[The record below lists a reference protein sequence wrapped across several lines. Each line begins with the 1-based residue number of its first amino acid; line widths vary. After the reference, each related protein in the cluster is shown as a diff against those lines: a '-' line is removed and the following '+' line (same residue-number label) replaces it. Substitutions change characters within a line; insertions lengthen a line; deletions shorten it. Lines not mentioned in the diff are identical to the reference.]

1 MKKIKYIVL
10 ALLLSL
16 GASSCEDMLYD
27 NVNPDKATA
36 VTPEQILPVV
46 VFYASQINYDHA
58 EYGTYLSQTLTTGG
72 KSQTGTYAYKSGWEF
87 LTMNRHPQWRRHFF
101 DIGSNVNELIG
112 ASEKVNSK
120 NFILIART
128 IRLMSTQLTTDMFGD
143 MPRSEAYK
151 SNSPKYD
158 TQESIYEW
166 MLSEANELITLY
178 NDPSWTEAPTNIK
191 ITQKMD
197 RIFSGDLKKW
207 KQFTCALKARILLR
221 KLPNLD
227 NTPATCQQIIDAVD
241 AAYTADWEEPRYQ
254 YDGGAGVSSSPWG
267 PSQPKINS
275 WESRDNLLDKAI
287 VSKYFCKNIMGSYDV
302 PGLFTGLAEDPRLE
316 RMMTVRSGP
325 ANDASSKIRYLENNI
340 GMGVS
345 YKESHYPDLYVPLEK
360 DKDGKIIR
368 EGLYTKAT
376 GYIPL
381 ITAEEL
387 LLIKAEAEY
396 WKGDKSTART
406 LAIQAANINMD
417 RYGVLNKTPRK
428 NYFEGTFKA
437 KYFPEGN
444 AFTIKHLMHQK
455 YVCMYLQPEQW
466 TDLRRYNYSN
476 DVNKKTY
483 DGVIV
488 YPGLKRP
495 YNLYEPYW
503 CTEKNADGTIKE
515 VWVQRINYDPE
526 TEEKYNKAE
535 LERLGAYKNADWLK
549 KPMVWAVYSDAHK

>member
-1 MKKIKYIVL
+1 MKKIKYIAL

-27 NVNPDKATA
+27 NVNPDKSIA

-158 TQESIYEW
+158 SQESIYEW

-221 KLPNLD
+221 KLPNWD

-241 AAYTADWEEPRYQ
+241 AAYTADWQEPRYQ
-254 YDGGAGVSSSPWG
+254 YDGTAGVGSSPWG
-267 PSQPKINS
+267 ASQPKINS
-275 WESRDNLLDKAI
+275 WESRDNLFDKAI
-287 VSKYFCKNIMGSYDV
+287 VSKYFCVNIMGVYEKPSLSS
-302 PGLFTGLAEDPRLE
+302 GKAEDPRLE
-316 RMMTVRSGP
+316 KMMTARSGP
-325 ANDASSKIRYLENNI
+325 EGDTGAKFRYLENNI

-345 YKESHYPDLYVPLEK
+345 YKESHYPDLYA
-360 DKDGKIIR
+360 
-368 EGLYTKAT
+368 GLYTKDK

-381 ITAEEL
+381 MTAEEL

-396 WKGDKSTART
+396 WKGDKSAART
-406 LAIQAANINMD
+406 LTIQAANINMD
-417 RYGVLNKTPRK
+417 RYEVPNKTPRT
-428 NYFEGTFKA
+428 NYFDGKFKE

-444 AFTIKHLMHQK
+444 AFTIKHLMQQK

-495 YNLYEPYW
+495 FNLYEPYW
-503 CTEKNADGTIKE
+503 CTETNADGTIKE
-515 VWVQRINYDPE
+515 VWIQRINYDPE

-535 LERLGAYKNADWLK
+535 LERLGAYKNANWLK
-549 KPMVWAVYSDAHK
+549 VPMIWAIYSGAHK

>member
-1 MKKIKYIVL
+1 MKKLKYIAL
-10 ALLLSL
+10 ALLLSV
-16 GASSCEDMLYD
+16 GVSSCEDMLYD
-27 NVNPDKATA
+27 NVNPDKSIA

-46 VFYASQINYDHA
+46 VFYSSQINYDHA

-101 DIGSNVNELIG
+101 DIGTNVNELI
-112 ASEKVNSK
+112 AAAEKVNSK
-120 NFILIART
+120 NFVLIART
-128 IRLMSTQLTTDMFGD
+128 IRLMSTQMTTDMFGD
-143 MPRSEAYK
+143 MPRSEAYT

-166 MLSEANELITLY
+166 MLTEADELISLY
-178 NDPSWTEAPTNIK
+178 DDPSWTKAPTNIT
-191 ITQKMD
+191 ITKKMD
-197 RIFSGDLKKW
+197 RIYSGDLKKW
-207 KQFTCALKARILLR
+207 RQFTCALKARILLR
-221 KLPNLD
+221 KLPNWD
-227 NTPATCQQIIDAVD
+227 NTPATCQKIIEAVD
-241 AAYTADWEEPRYQ
+241 AAYTSDWAEPRYQ
-254 YDGGAGVSSSPWG
+254 YDGGTGVASSPWG
-267 PSQPKINS
+267 ASQPIING
-275 WESRDNLLDKAI
+275 WESRGNLLDKAI
-287 VSKYFCKNIMGSYDV
+287 VSKYFCVDIMGVYSK
-302 PGLFTGLAEDPRLE
+302 PNANIGKAEDPRLE
-316 RMMTVRSGP
+316 KMMTVRTGP
-325 ANDASSKIRYLENNI
+325 EGDTGSKFRYLENNI

-345 YKESHYPDLYVPLEK
+345 YKESNYPDLYA
-360 DKDGKIIR
+360 GI
-368 EGLYTKAT
+368 YTKDNS
-376 GYIPL
+376 YIPL
-381 ITAEEL
+381 MTTEEL

-396 WKGDKSTART
+396 WKGDKNTARA
-406 LAIQAANINMD
+406 LAIEAANINMN
-417 RYGVLNKTPRK
+417 RYGVVNAKYKTA
-428 NYFEGTFKA
+428 YFDGTLKE

-495 YNLYEPYW
+495 FNLYEPYW
-503 CTEKNADGTIKE
+503 TTEKNADGTIKE
-515 VWVQRINYDPE
+515 VWIQRINYDPE

-549 KPMVWAVYSDAHK
+549 VPMIWAVYSEAQK

>member
-1 MKKIKYIVL
+1 MIMRKLKYFAL
-10 ALLLSL
+10 ALLL
-16 GASSCEDMLYD
+16 GMGFSSCENMLDD
-27 NVNPDKATA
+27 NKNPDKASSVTA
-36 VTPEQILPVV
+36 EQLLPVV
-46 VFYASQINYDHA
+46 VFYSSQINYDHA
-58 EYGTYLSQTLTTGG
+58 EYGAYLSQALTTGG
-72 KSQTGTYAYKSGWEF
+72 KSQTGSYAYKSGWEF

-101 DIGSNVNELIG
+101 DIGTNVNELIK
-112 ASEKVNSK
+112 AAEKINSK

-166 MLSEANELITLY
+166 MIKESDELIALY
-178 NDPSWTEAPTNIK
+178 NDPAWTDAPTNVK
-191 ITQKMD
+191 ITKQMD

-207 KQFTCALKARILLR
+207 KQFTYALKARILLR
-221 KLPNLD
+221 KLPNWD

-241 AAYTADWEEPRYQ
+241 AANTAEWEEPRYN
-254 YDGGAGVSSSPWG
+254 YDSGTGVKSSPWG
-267 PSQPKINS
+267 LSKPIING
-275 WESRDNLLDKAI
+275 WESRDNQLDKAI
-287 VSKYFCKNIMGSYDV
+287 ASKYFCVNILGVFDKPS
-302 PGLFTGLAEDPRLE
+302 PSIGQAEDPRLE
-316 RMMTVRSGP
+316 KMMTKRAGP
-325 ANDASSKIRYLENNI
+325 EGDAAIKYRYLENNI

-345 YKESHYPDLYVPLEK
+345 YKESNYPDLYAGV
-360 DKDGKIIR
+360 
-368 EGLYTKAT
+368 YTKDN

-381 ITAEEL
+381 ITTEEL

-396 WKGDKSTART
+396 WKGDKVAART
-406 LAIQAANINMD
+406 LAIEAANMNMD
-417 RYGVLNKTPRK
+417 RYGVINAKYK
-428 NYFEGTFKA
+428 SNYFDLKYKD
-437 KYFPEGN
+437 KYFPEGD
-444 AFTIKHLMHQK
+444 AFTIKHLMLQK

-503 CTEKNADGTIKE
+503 CTEKNPDGTVKE
-515 VWVQRINYDPE
+515 VWIQRINYDPE

-535 LERLGAYKNADWLK
+535 LERLGAYKSSDWLK
-549 KPMVWAVYSDAHK
+549 KPMIWAIYSDAHK